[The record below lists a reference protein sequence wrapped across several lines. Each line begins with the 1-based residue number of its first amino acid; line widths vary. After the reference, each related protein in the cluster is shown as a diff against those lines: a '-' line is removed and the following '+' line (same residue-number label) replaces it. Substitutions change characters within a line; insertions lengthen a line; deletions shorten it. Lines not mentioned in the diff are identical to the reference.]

1 MRKPGWRFLV
11 LLLGCLALASLG
23 SCGRFRD
30 YGAVIEGNRLHA
42 RGLYQEAAAAY
53 LSVPQGRFGAVL
65 LFDLA
70 NVYARLG
77 EYEAAAELYARAR
90 KTGDSSISAMAFY
103 NEGLLLYEKTRYA
116 EAYLA
121 FRSSLALRPS
131 DEEAR
136 RNLEIAWRDWKRKS
150 AAPPQKAAQAE
161 RKTGD
166 RADED
171 LLLLR
176 RLETGRFRPGG
187 HTSQEASPRDY

>member
-1 MRKPGWRFLV
+1 MRKPS
-11 LLLGCLALASLG
+11 LALAALLLVLAAG
-23 SCGRFRD
+23 GLASCGRYKD
-30 YGAVIEGNRLHA
+30 YGAMIEGNRLHA
-42 RGLYQEAAAAY
+42 RGLYQDAAAAY
-53 LSVPQGRFGAVL
+53 LSVPQGRFGGLL
-65 LFDLA
+65 LFNLA

-77 EYEAAAELYARAR
+77 EFEAAAELYARAR
-90 KTGDSSISAMAFY
+90 KAGDAWLSAMAWY

-121 FRSSLALRPS
+121 FRSSLALRPG
-131 DEEAR
+131 DEDAR

-150 AAPPQKAAQAE
+150 AAPPEKAAQAE
-161 RKTGD
+161 RKRGD

-187 HTSQEASPRDY
+187 KTSQEVSPRDY

>member
-1 MRKPGWRFLV
+1 MRKA
-11 LLLGCLALASLG
+11 CLALVLTAALAMVG
-23 SCGRFRD
+23 LASCGRYKD

-42 RGLYQEAAAAY
+42 RGLYQDAAAAY
-53 LSVPQGRFGAVL
+53 LSVPQGRFGGLL

-90 KTGDSSISAMAFY
+90 KAGDAWLSAMAWY

-121 FRSSLALRPS
+121 FRSSLALRPG
-131 DEEAR
+131 DEDAR

-150 AAPPQKAAQAE
+150 AAPPEKAAQAE
-161 RKTGD
+161 RKKGD

-187 HTSQEASPRDY
+187 KTSQEVSPRDY

>member
-1 MRKPGWRFLV
+1 MRKPS
-11 LLLGCLALASLG
+11 LALAALLLVLAAG
-23 SCGRFRD
+23 GLASCGRYKD
-30 YGAVIEGNRLHA
+30 YGAMIEGNRLHA
-42 RGLYQEAAAAY
+42 RGLYQDAAAAY
-53 LSVPQGRFGAVL
+53 LSVPQGRFGGLL
-65 LFDLA
+65 LFNLA

-90 KTGDSSISAMAFY
+90 KAGDAWLSAMAWY

-121 FRSSLALRPS
+121 FRSSLALRPG
-131 DEEAR
+131 DEDAR

-150 AAPPQKAAQAE
+150 AAPPEKAAQAE
-161 RKTGD
+161 RKKGD

-187 HTSQEASPRDY
+187 KTSQEVSPRDY